1 MAYFTKR
8 YHPPGTAPG
17 TLTAHELQTTH
28 PLKLRLMEYDASS
41 LNEREEIPPLE
52 CKAYL
57 ERDTVTW
64 IHAYGYAS
72 PELLKELGEIF
83 GLHPLALEDVLN
95 TGQRPKLEQYDHQLF
110 TIMTLPVWHDEVL
123 STEQVSLFF
132 GKNYLISFHNGADD
146 PFEPVRKRLRGDG
159 GRLRD
164 RGVDYLFYS
173 LLDLIIDQGFPV
185 LEDLGE
191 WIEDLEDELL
201 EAPSRDV
208 LSQIH
213 ELKRDLLLLRRMLWP
228 QREVINQLLREEH
241 ILIDEATRPYL
252 RDCYDHT
259 VQIMDLFETYRDMTA
274 GMLDV
279 YLSSTSNRLNE
290 VMRVLTVIA
299 TIFIPP
305 TFLVGV
311 YGMNFIN
318 MPELHWRY
326 GYLGSWLVIVA
337 MIGGMLLYFKNKRWF

>member
-17 TLTAHELQTTH
+17 TLTAHELQPSR
-28 PLKLRLMEYDASS
+28 PLKLRLIEYNETL
-41 LNEREEIPPLE
+41 LNEREDISPLE
-52 CKAYL
+52 CKAFL
-57 ERDTVTW
+57 ERETITW
-64 IHAYGYAS
+64 IHAYGNAS
-72 PELLKELGEIF
+72 PEFLKELGEIF
-83 GLHPLALEDVLN
+83 GLHALALEDVLN
-95 TGQRPKLEQYDHQLF
+95 TGQRPKLEQYDQQLF
-110 TIMTLPVWHDEVL
+110 AIMSLPLWLDEQL
-123 STEQVSLFF
+123 NTGQVSLFF
-132 GKNYLISFHNGADD
+132 GKNHVISFYNGDDD
-146 PFEPVRKRLRGDG
+146 PFELVRKRLLGNG
-159 GRLRD
+159 GRLRS
-164 RGVDYLFYS
+164 RGADYLFYT
-173 LLDLIIDQGFPV
+173 LLDVIIDQGFPV

-191 WIEDLEDELL
+191 WIEDLEDDLL
-201 EAPSRDV
+201 NAPSRAV
-208 LSQIH
+208 LGQIH

-228 QREVINQLLREEH
+228 QREVINRLLREDQA
-241 ILIDEATRPYL
+241 LIEEATRPYL

-326 GYLGSWLVIVA
+326 GYLGSWLIIVA
-337 MIGGMLLYFKNKRWF
+337 MIAGMLLYFKSKKWF